1 MAAASTIRT
10 ARSDEMMRWIENA
23 QTAFEAT
30 GRTIINHNHQMVRE
44 YNFQRAE
51 IEKMTR
57 HRVRLSEAV
66 NVTEPGRRIADGVSA
81 EWTIAPGGVNK
92 SRPPLSGVRGGELM
106 PRGRRGGFVVI
117 GHAAGTGINIIESPL
132 GGEAGEFT

>member
-23 QTAFEAT
+23 HTAFEAT

-57 HRVRLSEAV
+57 HRVRLSEAS
-66 NVTEPGRRIADGVSA
+66 VTDTELNEMRLR
-81 EWTIAPGGVNK
+81 TIRGVNLQISYLEDQCSK
-92 SRPPLSGVRGGELM
+92 LMERLSEFEQRHAIHTFDWNLEARGG
-106 PRGRRGGFVVI
+106 P
-117 GHAAGTGINIIESPL
+117 
-132 GGEAGEFT
+132 GE